1 MEKIKEFLSNNYE
14 ESFLYLKLLNQ
25 GLSKEACIILR
36 TMLNKTI
43 KSRFGI
49 KFHSIVEDA
58 FNANTTAQMVSYLP
72 NFVELYEKKFIQE
85 ASGKQFNYKD
95 NAGLILFQ
103 SIALTRY
110 AHVFFNLANEF
121 DGARL
126 ISDNELEEYKHKPY
140 TDLSVYLNDCFDM
153 IDARVK
159 LEFLTSDLRLDLIN
173 TRLKNSPKFH
183 NPFNE
188 IMKDYDL
195 SAEETLILM
204 ALLKEELT
212 GSKKPL
218 HYEELLSIINP
229 YQLEKIRNYELLSD
243 DSKLLSNELIEYVGN
258 DNRFIISDNALKYFF
273 PNKGENIKAI
283 VEELNFFEYLEI
295 NEIDLIVSKDIS
307 DLATSLKKRSTKSV
321 AKRLKDWGIVKDDV
335 SRANIIFYGPP
346 GTGKTMSASYLAKTL
361 KREIITLDCS
371 KVLDK
376 YVGES
381 EKNVRAIF
389 DNYKIISKSVKTPPI
404 LLLNE
409 ADQFL
414 STRSVASHGS
424 ELMHNQMQNIFLE
437 QLEKFDGIVI
447 ATTNFLDSLDPAFSR
462 RFEYKIKFSNPT
474 EIEREKIW
482 KLHLPKNAEFESG
495 FKVEDLKSY
504 ELSGAQIKMVVKNT
518 AIKVAQGDGIFRL
531 DDFKESIQKE
541 LNSDFSKEIKMG
553 FN

>member
-1 MEKIKEFLSNNYE
+1 MEKIKEFLGENYE
-14 ESFLYLKLLNQ
+14 ESFLYFKLISE
-25 GLSKEACIILR
+25 GLSKNACIILR
-36 TMLNKTI
+36 TMLAKTI

-49 KFHSIVEDA
+49 KFHSVIEETFGFVSASE
-58 FNANTTAQMVSYLP
+58 MVSYLP
-72 NFVELYEKKFIQE
+72 YFVELYEKRFIQDS
-85 ASGKQFNYKD
+85 SGKQFNYKD

-103 SIALTRY
+103 TLALTRY
-110 AHVFFNLANEF
+110 AHVFFGLANEF
-121 DGARL
+121 DNAKI
-126 ISDNELEEYKHKPY
+126 ISDEELENYKNKPY
-140 TDLSVYLNDCFDM
+140 TDLAVYLNDCFDM
-153 IDARVK
+153 IDARQK
-159 LEFLTSDLRLDLIN
+159 MEFLTSELRLDLIN
-173 TRLKNSPKFH
+173 TRLKHSPNFY

-188 IMKDYDL
+188 LMKDFDL
-195 SAEETLILM
+195 GAEEALMLM
-204 ALLKEELT
+204 ALAKEELT

-218 HYEELLSIINP
+218 HYEELLNIINP

-243 DSKLLSNELIEYVGN
+243 DSKLFMNELVEYIGN
-258 DNRFIISDNALKYFF
+258 DNRLVISENAIKYFF
-273 PNKGENIKAI
+273 PNKGDNLKAI
-283 VEELNFFEYLEI
+283 VEDLNFFEYLEVAEVDLVLSK
-295 NEIDLIVSKDIS
+295 EISE
-307 DLATSLKKRSTKSV
+307 LATSLKKRLTKGV

-335 SRANIIFYGPP
+335 LRANIIFYGPP
-346 GTGKTMSASYLAKTL
+346 GTGKTMSASYLAKIL

-389 DNYKIISKSVKTPPI
+389 DNYKDICKSVKTPPI

-437 QLEKFDGIVI
+437 QLEKFDGILI

-474 EIEREKIW
+474 KEEREKIW
-482 KLHLPKNAEFESG
+482 KLHLPKKADYESD
-495 FKVEDLKSY
+495 FKINELIDY
-504 ELSGAQIKMVVKNT
+504 ELSGAQIKLIIKNT

-531 DDFKESIQKE
+531 NDFKDSIKKE
-541 LNSDFSKEIKMG
+541 LESDFSKDIIMG
-553 FN
+553 F

>member
-1 MEKIKEFLSNNYE
+1 MEKIKEFLSDNYE

-25 GLSKEACIILR
+25 GLAKESCVILR

-58 FNANTTAQMVSYLP
+58 FNAHTTAQMVSYLP
-72 NFVELYEKKFIQE
+72 FFIELYEKKFIQE

-121 DGARL
+121 DGARV
-126 ISDNELEEYKHKPY
+126 ISDSELEEYKHKPY

-153 IDARVK
+153 IDARIK

-188 IMKDYDL
+188 LMKDYDL
-195 SAEETLILM
+195 SAEETLIIM

-243 DSKLLSNELIEYVGN
+243 DSKLLSNELVEYVGN
-258 DNRFIISDNALKYFF
+258 DNRFIISDNVIKYFF
-273 PNKGENIKAI
+273 PHKGENIKAI
-283 VEELNFFEYLEI
+283 VEELNFFEYLEVQ
-295 NEIDLIVSKDIS
+295 EIDLVLSKDVS
-307 DLATSLKKRSTKSV
+307 DLATSLKKRLTKSV

-335 SRANIIFYGPP
+335 LRANIIFYGPP

-389 DNYKIISKSVKTPPI
+389 DNYKAISKSVKTPPI

-437 QLEKFDGIVI
+437 QLEKFDGILI

-462 RFEYKIKFSNPT
+462 RFEYKIKFSNPN
-474 EIEREKIW
+474 ELEREKIW

-495 FKVEDLKSY
+495 FKIDDLKTY
-504 ELSGAQIKMVVKNT
+504 ELSGAQIKMIVKNT
-518 AIKVAQGDGIFRL
+518 AIKVAQSDGIFRL
-531 DDFKESIQKE
+531 DDFKDSIQKE
-541 LNSDFSKEIKMG
+541 LNNDFSKEIKMG

>member
-1 MEKIKEFLSNNYE
+1 MEKIKEFLDDNYK
-14 ESFLYLKLLNQ
+14 ESFLYLKLLNE
-25 GLSKEACIILR
+25 GLSEESCLILR
-36 TMLNKTI
+36 AMLDRTI

-49 KFHSIVEDA
+49 KFYTILEDA
-58 FNANTTAQMVSYLP
+58 FGVKHTSEMISYLP
-72 NFVELYEKKFIQE
+72 NFVELYDKKFIQE

-110 AHVFFNLANEF
+110 AHVFFGLANEF
-121 DGARL
+121 EGARV
-126 ISDNELEEYKHKPY
+126 INDVELEEYKQKPY
-140 TDLSVYLNDCFDM
+140 TDLAVYLNDCFDM
-153 IDARVK
+153 IDARIK

-173 TRLKNSPKFH
+173 TRLRNSPKFH

-188 IMKDYDL
+188 LMKDYDL
-195 SAEETLILM
+195 SAEETLIIM

-243 DSKLLSNELIEYVGN
+243 DSKLVGNELVEYVGN
-258 DNRFIISDNALKYFF
+258 DNRFIISDKVLKYFF
-273 PNKGENIKAI
+273 PNKGDNIKAI
-283 VEELNFFEYLEI
+283 VEEMNFFEYLDVQ
-295 NEIDLIVSKDIS
+295 EIDLVLSKDIS
-307 DLATSLKKRSTKSV
+307 ELATNLKKRLTKSV
-321 AKRLKDWGIVKDDV
+321 AKRLKEWGIFKDDKLK
-335 SRANIIFYGPP
+335 ANIIFYGPP

-371 KVLDK
+371 KILDK

-389 DNYKIISKSVKTPPI
+389 DNYKEISKSVKNPPI

-437 QLEKFDGIVI
+437 QLEKFDGILI

-462 RFEYKIKFSNPT
+462 RFEYKIKFSNPN
-474 EIEREKIW
+474 EVEREKIW

-495 FKVEDLKSY
+495 FRIDELKTY
-504 ELSGAQIKMVVKNT
+504 ELSGAQIKMVVQNT

-531 DDFKESIQKE
+531 DDFKDSINKE
-541 LNSDFSKEIKMG
+541 LNNDFSKEIKMG